1 MPPDRS
7 ARRLGILCLS
17 LALLLW
23 ALSFPLHCAGR
34 AALVSGFSLL
44 DGAALGAA
52 LAMVTRTRRPLA
64 IYGWLAVA
72 ALTFWPLLVVWPPG
86 GAFDVHPGPYAP
98 ALASNYF
105 DVLRL
110 GLFFLGIPYPFARCG
125 HHAPDPQNSAK

>member
-1 MPPDRS
+1 MS
-7 ARRLGILCLS
+7 SGSAARRLGIVCLS

-23 ALSFPLHCAGR
+23 ALSFPLHCVGR
-34 AALVSGFSLL
+34 ATLVGGFSLL

-72 ALTFWPLLVVWPPG
+72 ALTFWPILAVWPPG
-86 GAFDVHPGPYAP
+86 GASDVHPGPNAP

-105 DVLRL
+105 DALRL

-125 HHAPDPQNSAK
+125 HHAPDTQNSAK